1 MKRHFSVCTFLLYLF
16 LLYACNSSRQGI
28 FGRKSPHDRY
38 QSALEDAGLT
48 GTALY
53 SAWAE
58 AAEKGLKTPV
68 TVAVPYRETGFFP
81 AETPR
86 SAGYAF
92 SMQEGEKLSFVIEK
106 QPVGGRVFSELWK
119 MEDTTRKLLYAAD
132 SLEYRWEVE
141 IKDKG
146 KYLVRVQP
154 ELLHAVSYTITI
166 AAGPSLAFPVR
177 ASDNPKTAGLWGDSR
192 DAGVRKHEGIDIFA
206 PKRTPAVAAAD
217 GIVTRVG
224 TNNLGGKIVFMRP
237 QGKNYNLYYAHLD
250 TQMVQEGQSVETGGI
265 VGLIG
270 NTGNARN
277 TPPHLHFGIY
287 TSSGAVDPFPFV
299 NANRA
304 SPPDI
309 KTDTS
314 QISKILRTTGKA
326 RLLSSLIP
334 SAPFVTL
341 EKGTL
346 AIASAGSAN
355 WFKVELP
362 DGTTGYIESDQLTAK
377 PLPQKLKSGSDN
389 ALLDFP
395 SPGSAVRS
403 VIATGT
409 SLTVYGFWHE
419 YAYVE
424 AGNKKG
430 WILRAEEM

>member
-1 MKRHFSVCTFLLYLF
+1 MKSYSSVCAFILYLF
-16 LLYACNSSRQGI
+16 FLYACNSSRQGI
-28 FGRKSPHDRY
+28 FGRKSPHERY
-38 QSALEDAGLT
+38 QSALQDAGLT
-48 GTALY
+48 GTELY
-53 SAWAE
+53 KAWAN
-58 AAEKGLKTPV
+58 AAQKGLKAPLTI
-68 TVAVPYRETGFFP
+68 AIPYKETGFFP

-92 SMQEGEKLSFVIEK
+92 SMQEGEKISFVIEK
-106 QPVGGRVFSELWK
+106 QPVTGHIFSELWK

-146 KYLVRVQP
+146 KYLVRIQP

-166 AAGPSLAFPVR
+166 TAGPSLAFPVR
-177 ASDNPKTAGLWGDSR
+177 TSDNPKTSGFWGDSR
-192 DAGVRKHEGIDIFA
+192 DAGGRKHEGIDIFT

-237 QGKNYNLYYAHLD
+237 GGKNYSLYYAHLD
-250 TQMVQEGQSVETGGI
+250 TQMVQEGQNIETGDI

-287 TSSGAVDPFPFV
+287 ASSGATDPFPFV
-299 NANRA
+299 NANRP

-309 KTDTS
+309 KADTS
-314 QISKILRTTGKA
+314 QISKILRTTVKA

-334 SAPFVTL
+334 SAPYVTL

-346 AIASAGSAN
+346 TITLAGAAD

-362 DGTTGYIESDQLTAK
+362 DGATGYIKSDQLTAK
-377 PLPQKLKSGSDN
+377 PLQQKLKPGSDTLFD
-389 ALLDFP
+389 AP

-403 VIATGT
+403 GIATGT
-409 SLTVYGFWHE
+409 PLTVYGVWHR

-424 AGNKKG
+424 AGNHRG
-430 WILRAEEM
+430 WILRREEM